1 MDIQVASNFE
11 RILFEALD
19 RDGGDVERL
28 YAQFV
33 QSGGFDLPAQAHDF
47 LLNRF
52 YAEAVSDAETED
64 AMRALWN
71 EGRHGYLA
79 CPHTAVALHA
89 PGKAYAMRGDAQ
101 LIATPLVTLAT
112 AHPAKFPATVER
124 ATGVRPALPARCA
137 DLFARKET
145 FCSLAAEPEAVKRFI
160 RERSRA
166 WA

>member
-1 MDIQVASNFE
+1 
-11 RILFEALD
+11 
-19 RDGGDVERL
+19 
-28 YAQFV
+28 
-33 QSGGFDLPAQAHDF
+33 
-47 LLNRF
+47 
-52 YAEAVSDAETED
+52 
-64 AMRALWN
+64 
-71 EGRHGYLA
+71 
-79 CPHTAVALHA
+79 
-89 PGKAYAMRGDAQ
+89 MRGDAQ